1 MILTSALNS
10 GFVFI
15 TLIAILTSVISA
27 VYYLFIIKTI
37 FSEEKVYK
45 LVDDRN
51 EFEEVDLIEAF
62 DNSLDRNESEKA
74 YLRRVYNNSGDI
86 SKNTLSSSICLP
98 ISIVTMFLTLYIL
111 DSDVL
116 NIVQF
121 LINN

>member
-45 LVDDRN
+45 L
-51 EFEEVDLIEAF
+51 I
-62 DNSLDRNESEKA
+62 DNAS
-74 YLRRVYNNSGDI
+74 I
-86 SKNTLSSSICLP
+86 SNNTLSSSISLP
-98 ISIVTMFLTLYIL
+98 ISIITMFLTLYIL

-116 NIVQF
+116 NIIQF
-121 LINN
+121 YN